1 MTEVGSVHDY
11 SASQVADDARA
22 EIMDAL
28 QQFAGAKADDVAND
42 VSTVDTAATTA
53 ATTGATTGATINKD
67 GNIDFKSSSNELVSG
82 LGNDFDPTSGTGA
95 LILDDSLSKISTV
108 QQCNGQLIS
117 DSNKNKSKMQQL
129 GVNQ

>member
-1 MTEVGSVHDY
+1 MAEQAGSVHDY
-11 SASQVADDARA
+11 SASQVADDARC

-28 QQFAGAKADDVAND
+28 KEFAGAKSGSETVSD
-42 VSTVDTAATTA
+42 VS
-53 ATTGATTGATINKD
+53 IND
-67 GNIDFKSSSNELVSG
+67 AGNIDMSG
-82 LGNDFDPTSGTGA
+82 SDNALAAELGNDFDPTSGTGA
-95 LILDDSLSKISTV
+95 LILDDTLSKISTV